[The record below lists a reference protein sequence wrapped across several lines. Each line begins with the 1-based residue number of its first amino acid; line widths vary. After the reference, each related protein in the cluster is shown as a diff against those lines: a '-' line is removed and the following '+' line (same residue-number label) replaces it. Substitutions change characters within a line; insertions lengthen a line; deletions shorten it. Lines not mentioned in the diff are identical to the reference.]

1 MYAEYA
7 HRWLCRAVEEF
18 CEGLP
23 AGKETY
29 LNEIREL
36 TLRLYRAR
44 AGNAARYFL
53 DKSPRY
59 HVISSEIMRMFPDA
73 KFVFLWRNPL
83 AIVSSH
89 IETWGAG
96 RWNLYEFVFD
106 LFDGLEALI
115 TARRRAGDGA
125 CSIQYED
132 LVAQA
137 PRALE
142 QLFENL
148 GLEFD
153 AGRALRFKDVPM
165 SGRMWD
171 PTGTK
176 RYSELSRE
184 PLDRWKKSL
193 ASPVR
198 KWWCR
203 RYLRWIGRERLQIM
217 GYDMDALL
225 EQLDSIPLRYATVP
239 SDVGR
244 MLLGL
249 SVRLLEP
256 WVIRGK
262 FAQIVRGERIRTLS

>member
-7 HRWLCRAVEEF
+7 HRWLHRAVEEF

-29 LNEIREL
+29 LNEIREM
-36 TLRLYRAR
+36 TLRLYRAH
-44 AGNAARYFL
+44 AGNDARYFL

-59 HVISSEIMRMFPDA
+59 HVISSDIMQLFPDA

-89 IETWGAG
+89 IETWGGG

-106 LFDGLEALI
+106 LYDGLGALI
-115 TARRRAGDGA
+115 AARRQAGDRA

-132 LVAQA
+132 LVAEA
-137 PRALE
+137 PRTLE
-142 QLFENL
+142 RLFGQL

-153 AGRALRFKDVPM
+153 AERAHRFRDVPM
-165 SGRMWD
+165 AGRMWD

-184 PLDRWKKSL
+184 PLDRWKDSL
-193 ASPVR
+193 ASPLR

-203 RYLRWIGRERLQIM
+203 RYVRWIGRERLQVM

-225 EQLDSIPLRYATVP
+225 VQLDSIPVRYATLI
-239 SDVGR
+239 SDTGR
-244 MLLGL
+244 MLFGVF
-249 SVRLLEP
+249 VRLLEP
-256 WVIRGK
+256 WVMRGK
-262 FAQIVRGERIRTLS
+262 FAQIVRGERIRALS